1 MHMLS
6 KNQLGFL
13 YMFMSICA
21 FSLMD
26 VIVKWSVDYPIG
38 QVLFFRGFFGIIFY
52 FFVIPR
58 ERINNFYQTK
68 RPGLHAL
75 RCLAGLIALISI
87 FIALRKLPLATV
99 VSISFAAPIFTTILS
114 IFLLSEKV
122 GIFRWLAV
130 IIGFIGIL
138 IITEPGISELNIYYI
153 FPIIFCL
160 GLSYVA
166 ITIRQLST
174 SEPAWLISFYFS
186 LSITFLSFLTIPQ
199 GWVMPSLNHFILLS
213 LIGIFGG
220 VANLWLSLS
229 YKYSEVS
236 LVTPL
241 KYLALVFAVIFGYF
255 IWEEVPT
262 IKTILGAF
270 LVIISTLIIFRRE
283 IYNKNIITSK
293 AMND

>member
-1 MHMLS
+1 MLS

-58 ERINNFYQTK
+58 NRLHNFYQTS
-68 RPGLHAL
+68 RPGLHFL
-75 RCLAGLIALISI
+75 RCISGLIALVAI

-130 IIGFIGIL
+130 LIGFLGIL
-138 IITEPGISELNIYYI
+138 IITEPGISQLNIYYV

-166 ITIRQLST
+166 ITIRQLSST
-174 SEPAWLISFYFS
+174 EPVWLISFYFS
-186 LSITFLSFLTIPQ
+186 LSITLLSFFTIPQ
-199 GWVMPSLNHFILLS
+199 GWIMPSFNHLILLS
-213 LIGIFGG
+213 FVGIFGG
-220 VANLWLSLS
+220 VANLWLSQS

-241 KYLALVFAVIFGYF
+241 KYLALVFAIIFGYL
-255 IWEEVPT
+255 IWGEIPT
-262 IKTILGAF
+262 IKTLIGAF

-283 IYNKNIITSK
+283 IYKKKIITSETI
-293 AMND
+293 ND